1 MHIKGAGARKRRE
14 GQGRGE
20 RVKGVGVL
28 YVKEDVLGCSV
39 LMCVEGASVL
49 CKGGTTKRAKGGG
62 KGNRVRELAGVCLL
76 CVCVSERA
84 SVCVR

>member
-28 YVKEDVLGCSV
+28 YVKEEVLGCSV
-39 LMCVEGASVL
+39 MIDVWKERVFCARGDGE
-49 CKGGTTKRAKGGG
+49 KWKKAKGGE
-62 KGNRVRELAGVCLL
+62 KEIV
-76 CVCVSERA
+76 
-84 SVCVR
+84 

>member
-1 MHIKGAGARKRRE
+1 VHRGAGARKRRE

-20 RVKGVGVL
+20 RVKGIGVL

-49 CKGGTTKRAKGGG
+49 RKGGTTKRAKGGG
-62 KGNRVRELAGVCLL
+62 KGNKIVAGVCLL
-76 CVCVSERA
+76 CV
-84 SVCVR
+84 

>member
-1 MHIKGAGARKRRE
+1 VRERQVHRGAGARKRRE

-20 RVKGVGVL
+20 RVKGIGVL

-49 CKGGTTKRAKGGG
+49 CKGKQQKGPRAGG
-62 KGNRVRELAGVCLL
+62 KGIR
-76 CVCVSERA
+76 
-84 SVCVR
+84 